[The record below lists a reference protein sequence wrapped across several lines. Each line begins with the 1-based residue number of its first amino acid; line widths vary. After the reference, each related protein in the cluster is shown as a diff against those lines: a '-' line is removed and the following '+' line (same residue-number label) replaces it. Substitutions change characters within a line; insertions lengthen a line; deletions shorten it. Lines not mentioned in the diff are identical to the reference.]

1 MADYVALREIFA
13 QPGARA
19 FHPGD
24 GVTQDQVDNLGL
36 KVGEDV
42 AKPSTKAAQKAAEPA
57 EPGKG

>member
-1 MADYVALREIFA
+1 MADYVALREIFHNDV
-13 QPGARA
+13 RA